1 MIRKPS
7 SWLARRP
14 ASPPAQPAAP
24 RRAGRIS
31 LLGQILLATLV
42 AGLLP
47 LALISYSALTGY
59 TAASQKATDSAVQ
72 LLDDQALQELQTRAT
87 QTADTIARFLEARV
101 DDTRSLTLIPP
112 TPEAFL
118 AFNRMH
124 GREIRYPV
132 GSAEA
137 PQEQRQRIPMY
148 RELAYLDAGG
158 HELLRI
164 VDGQLVPADQ
174 LRDVSLAANTTY
186 QTEDYVAQIRALPPG
201 EVYVSPVMAWHTASA
216 QQPAGLPA
224 GAAADDSLRYRQYQG
239 VVRFGAG
246 VYTGAG
252 ELAGMVLLSLDH
264 RHLMEYTTHIQPVA
278 ADAWTLYP
286 AYASGNYAFMFD
298 QDGYTIA
305 HPLLSRIR
313 GLDDSGR
320 LVGYMRQDMTAA
332 ELARHP
338 FNLRY
343 AAWSDPNWPTIF
355 AAVAQGQPG
364 FAITINRA
372 GARKASAYAPIRFG
386 HGAYRSSG
394 IFGGV
399 VIGANVDEFHKS
411 ATVIRTTI
419 QGEQSRQRAN
429 MLWILIGGIALL
441 VGAAVLIS
449 ASILRPVRHLTSAA
463 RAMEQGE
470 FDVSALDRLLSRRI
484 QDEVTQLTQVFKR
497 MAEQVSLRERNLRQQ
512 IVDLSIRIDEKKKQ
526 EHVAEITESS
536 YFLDLQQRVATMRA
550 KYRDQDIS
558 E

>member
-1 MIRKPS
+1 MIRNRIA
-7 SWLARRP
+7 WLSRRP
-14 ASPPAQPAAP
+14 ASPPAQPATP

-31 LLGQILLATLV
+31 LLAQILLATLI

-47 LALISYSALTGY
+47 LGLISYSALTGY

-72 LLDDQALQELQTRAT
+72 LLDDKSLHELQAHAT

-112 TPEAFL
+112 TPEAYL
-118 AFNRMH
+118 AFYGMH
-124 GREIRYPV
+124 GRDIRYPV
-132 GSAEA
+132 GSADA
-137 PQEQRQRIPMY
+137 PREQRQRIPLY
-148 RELAYLDAGG
+148 REIAYLDARGR
-158 HELLRI
+158 ELLRI

-174 LRDVSLAANTTY
+174 LRDVGVPANTTY
-186 QTEDYVAQIRALPPG
+186 KTEDYVAQIRALPPG
-201 EVYVSPVMAWHTASA
+201 QVYVSPVMGWHTSSA
-216 QQPAGLPA
+216 QQPAGQAA
-224 GAAADDSLRYRQYQG
+224 GADASDSLRYSQYQG
-239 VVRFGAG
+239 VVRFGTA
-246 VYTGAG
+246 VYTRAGA
-252 ELAGMVLLSLDH
+252 LAGMVLLSLDH

-305 HPLLSRIR
+305 HPLLSRMR
-313 GLDDSGR
+313 GLDETGQVVS
-320 LVGYMRQDMTAA
+320 YMRQDMTAA

-343 AAWSDPNWPTIF
+343 AAWSDPSWPTIF
-355 AAVAQGQPG
+355 TAVLQGKPG
-364 FAITINRA
+364 FAITTNRA
-372 GARKASAYAPIRFG
+372 GAQKASAYAPIRFG
-386 HGAYRSSG
+386 YGVYRGSG

-419 QGEQSRQRAN
+419 QDERNRQSTN
-429 MLWILIGGIALL
+429 MLWIVLGGIVVLA
-441 VGAAVLIS
+441 GAAVLVS
-449 ASILRPVRHLTSAA
+449 SSIIRPVQQLTSAA

-470 FDVSALDRLLSRRI
+470 FNASLLDRLLNRRI

-497 MAEQVSLRERNLRQQ
+497 MAEQVNLRERNLRQQ

-536 YFLDLQQRVATMRA
+536 YFLDLQERVAAMRA
-550 KYRDQDIS
+550 KYRDQDSS